1 MNFVNRSRI
10 YFKRGVIMTRLE
22 KAFYGRLGQ
31 SQKDLESIGI
41 CAYTDNGILKPL
53 DDIVTE
59 IAKEIYRMQI
69 KLKEFIIRQQRE
81 TEEKR
86 IKIFEVYIVYS
97 LVGVR
102 LANRLHD
109 RIYDKVKEFCW
120 CNPSNWVWIE

>member
-1 MNFVNRSRI
+1 
-10 YFKRGVIMTRLE
+10 MTRLE

-41 CAYTDNGILKPL
+41 CAYTDNGTLKPL

-120 CNPSNWVWIE
+120 CNPSNGVWIE